1 MFRYHTVAMQG
12 ASLKITR
19 PKSPYTPYLDFSR
32 KGIAEFFSLTIL
44 FSRPIQALLIHE
56 ILGLYLLPFWRSM
69 NLCSSLKTAY
79 APKVPALSHH
89 YDFMWTYAAKLVFLY
104 HCMVLE
110 DCSGHYCILLMYVI
124 REIGE
129 FVTLFSK
136 NCKKL
141 GKVT

>member
-19 PKSPYTPYLDFSR
+19 PKSPYTPYLAFSK
-32 KGIAEFFSLTIL
+32 KGIAEFFSPTIL
-44 FSRPIQALLIHE
+44 FSRPIHALLVHE

-89 YDFMWTYAAKLVFLY
+89 YNFMWRYAAKLVFLD

-110 DCSGHYCILLMYVI
+110 DCFGHYCILLMYLVK
-124 REIGE
+124 EIWE